1 MKNLPPEL
9 ISKAKA
15 TKSAQELLE
24 LAKANNVD
32 LTETEAKTYWA
43 QLGASGT
50 VSDEELDA
58 VVGGG
63 SCPNNGETY
72 TAGTK
77 VRFTDGTMCPNCR
90 STFGIVAFNTSM
102 AAGPGGAGNY
112 VKCAHCAATILNF
125 VDESRLEVI

>member
-1 MKNLPPEL
+1 MNNLTPEL
-9 ISKAKA
+9 IAKAKA

-43 QLGASGT
+43 QLSASGT

-72 TAGTK
+72 KAGAK
-77 VRFTDGTMCPNCR
+77 VRFTDGTMCPKCR
-90 STFGIVAFNTSM
+90 STFGIVALNTSM
-102 AAGPGGAGNY
+102 AAGPGGAGNF
-112 VKCAHCAATILNF
+112 VQCADCATTILNF